1 MPLLQPPIPASP
13 QLVLTRTAM
22 MNELLLRRPLPL
34 LLPPPPKRISQPPTH
49 NLRNTQPQRRPP
61 HQAPRPKLRPKRLFP
76 PHRQQQVQA
85 RPGSGDAR
93 GVDAEAVDVHPAG
106 EEEDGREEHGER
118 LEGLEV
124 LRCGEGCEK
133 GWWDGGFYRCHLVRL
148 VL

>member
-1 MPLLQPPIPASP
+1 MKKARPRQ
-13 QLVLTRTAM
+13 RW
-22 MNELLLRRPLPL
+22 RRA
-34 LLPPPPKRISQPPTH
+34 RD
-49 NLRNTQPQRRPP
+49 P

-76 PHRQQQVQA
+76 PHRQQQVQS

-124 LRCGEGCEK
+124 LRSGEGCEE
-133 GWWDGGFYRCHLVRL
+133 GGRDGGFYSQVVRL
-148 VL
+148 AL